1 MASKRVKI
9 VILSE
14 KQIVISKV
22 IKAKRLKF
30 FAVNLGFFMF
40 CDANWK
46 RDPFPVSNGPVE
58 MLLGKF

>member
-9 VILSE
+9 VILSK

-30 FAVNLGFFMF
+30 FTVNFGFFLF
-40 CDANWK
+40 CDANWE
-46 RDPFPVSNGPVE
+46 RDTFSVSNGPVE